1 MGQVFSC
8 LRDHCPKLGRKRKLS
23 EESESSQVAS
33 LDVSTEDA
41 NKCYVDQ
48 RVILVEEQDDP
59 DERNRAVGGVANSSA
74 IAHEDHIYS
83 NHLACNEATLVD
95 IEVVPKDHLIDNL
108 ESSCPKK
115 IEKFPDQTVSV
126 KKIKT
131 EDFQDFPIIK
141 DQNTIDYVLKSK
153 IAVIMRGLS
162 GSGKSTLASKLL
174 EIYGDYA
181 IECSADFFFN
191 QPDGSYAFDPTLLKE
206 AHNFCYET
214 AKHEMSVVHRPLVII
229 NNTNIKLWEYKKYT
243 NLAKD
248 YCYTVIIME
257 PQTPWAQDP
266 EILAQKNIHGNEAS
280 SIANRLAQ
288 YQANEPIFFGWFL
301 NPHDSCILVNQVF
314 DYLKEL
320 LNVSPFRESLVRCC
334 TLTVP
339 NFVKVSE
346 AEAHEYYRFTGRDGA
361 FQSLHCTAMFMGKG
375 KAPGAQEYLKRP
387 AVKKNIG
394 RVYSLI
400 VTGFVITPRTLGARV
415 LLQPPLLPLWGQQ
428 DDGLDM
434 PDALASLYRAAQ
446 PDQRVLL
453 PNGRELLL
461 SGSELGSAAGD
472 LSQGSFTGN
481 LSPSTAGDLSLPK
494 KDKYSGVSIKSSRAG
509 NLSSNSAIAELS
521 AFSNTTMA
529 VNESSPVANDKTATA
544 KDRSPLAGV
553 ESLSE
558 GTSPPND
565 IAGITETEVMA
576 RILQRASSKPRLCDD
591 EGSLKTLVDISC
603 DQVPQPAQDE
613 TGEGRRAHLTLAVA
627 PNVAAVVTG
636 FDLLQLLR
644 LESEI
649 REVLPRSVK
658 IKGGVITEY
667 EGGVFAVKPD
677 QCMKVQAMFSASY

>member
-387 AVKKNIG
+387 AV
-394 RVYSLI
+394 
-400 VTGFVITPRTLGARV
+400 TGFVITPRTLGARV

-461 SGSELGSAAGD
+461 SGSELGSAA
-472 LSQGSFTGN
+472 
-481 LSPSTAGDLSLPK
+481 
-494 KDKYSGVSIKSSRAG
+494 
-509 NLSSNSAIAELS
+509 
-521 AFSNTTMA
+521 
-529 VNESSPVANDKTATA
+529 ATA

-603 DQVPQPAQDE
+603 DQVPQPAQGKIHDIPFVDE